1 MEDSNTDGKIWD
13 RLKKLDTSIKIGL
26 LLGLLGSVLSLVLIV
41 IKIYSGT
48 VILLLGFKL
57 SSIFQFLA
65 LIGMAIFVIS
75 SRK

>member
-57 SSIFQFLA
+57 SSIFQLLA
-65 LIGMAIFVIS
+65 FIGMAIIVIS
-75 SRK
+75 ARK